1 MLCRTLLGSLAAVL
15 FSVHSVFALTVQ
27 FEGNLSED
35 LQATLERSSLVVEQ
49 SELDTTESNEVVSA
63 AQADYARLLAVLYGQ
78 GYFGPTVSIKL
89 DGREAHDI
97 SPVAAPPTVKAARI
111 KIQTGPIFQFG
122 TARIE
127 PLAPQTKIPDGFK
140 TGETATLG
148 TLRAAS
154 GAAVSGWRDQG
165 HAKASIGAQKITAD
179 HRSSTLNAALQVA
192 TGPKVKFGKLIVNGN
207 RAVRTERIVEIAGL
221 PEGEVFSPEDL
232 KKTATRLR
240 RTSTFGSVAL
250 TEAETIG
257 PDQSLDITAEIAEQK
272 RRRFGFGGEVA
283 TSDGISLRTYW
294 VNRNLWG
301 GAERLRFDAE
311 ITGIGGT
318 QNNEEYL
325 LSARYDRPATWG
337 PDTDLFVVGRL
348 EQEDKDDLF
357 SRRATVGVGFKHFPS
372 DQRTYEY
379 GIGLSAGE
387 DRDAL
392 GDKKYLL
399 FILPAKLTRDY
410 RDIPLDPT
418 KGHFLIASVIPFL
431 AIDGADNGLRTF
443 IDYRIYRSIGE
454 VRPVTFAFRAQL
466 GSVAGPSLA
475 DSPSDFL
482 FYSGGSGTVRGH
494 PYESLG
500 VDLGGGSQIGG
511 RSFLG
516 FSAEARVKVTDT
528 IGVVGFFDY
537 GFVGSDPLPS
547 DSTGDYQTGAG
558 LGVRYATGI
567 GPIRFH
573 IFDSEC
579 GTPSADGRPAS
590 RWRHAWRPISRR

>member
-1 MLCRTLLGSLAAVL
+1 
-15 FSVHSVFALTVQ
+15 
-27 FEGNLSED
+27 
-35 LQATLERSSLVVEQ
+35 
-49 SELDTTESNEVVSA
+49 
-63 AQADYARLLAVLYGQ
+63 
-78 GYFGPTVSIKL
+78 
-89 DGREAHDI
+89 
-97 SPVAAPPTVKAARI
+97 
-111 KIQTGPIFQFG
+111 
-122 TARIE
+122 
-127 PLAPQTKIPDGFK
+127 
-140 TGETATLG
+140 
-148 TLRAAS
+148 
-154 GAAVSGWRDQG
+154 
-165 HAKASIGAQKITAD
+165 
-179 HRSSTLNAALQVA
+179 
-192 TGPKVKFGKLIVNGN
+192 
-207 RAVRTERIVEIAGL
+207 
-221 PEGEVFSPEDL
+221 
-232 KKTATRLR
+232 LR

-250 TEAETIG
+250 IEAETIG

-567 GPIRFH
+567 GPIRLDVAVPVSGPDTGSNFE
-573 IFDSEC
+573 IYVGIGQAF
-579 GTPSADGRPAS
+579 
-590 RWRHAWRPISRR
+590 

>member
-1 MLCRTLLGSLAAVL
+1 MTLLCRTLLGSVAAVL
-15 FSVHSVFALTVQ
+15 LSVNSVFALTVQ

-49 SELDTTESNEVVSA
+49 SELETTESNEVVSA

-89 DGREAHDI
+89 DGREAYDI
-97 SPVAAPPTVKAARI
+97 SPVVAPPTVKAARI
-111 KIQTGPIFQFG
+111 KIETGPIFEFG

-140 TGETATLG
+140 TGEVATLG

-192 TGPKVKFGKLIVNGN
+192 TGPKVKFGKLIVTGN
-207 RAVRTERIVEIAGL
+207 REVRTERIVEIAGL
-221 PEGEVFSPEDL
+221 PEGKVFSPEDL

-240 RTSTFGSVAL
+240 RTGTFGSVSL

-325 LSARYDRPATWG
+325 LSVRYDRPATWG

-372 DQRTYEY
+372 DKRTYEY
-379 GIGLSAGE
+379 GIGLTAGE

-418 KGHFLIASVIPFL
+418 KGHFLIASAIPFL

-443 IDYRIYRSIGE
+443 LDYRIYRSVGE

-547 DSTGDYQTGAG
+547 ESTGDYQTGAG

-567 GPIRFH
+567 GPIRVDVAVPVSGPDTGSNFE
-573 IFDSEC
+573 IYVGIGQAF
-579 GTPSADGRPAS
+579 
-590 RWRHAWRPISRR
+590 

>member
-1 MLCRTLLGSLAAVL
+1 MTLLCRTLLGSVAAVL
-15 FSVHSVFALTVQ
+15 LSVHSVFALTVQ

-49 SELDTTESNEVVSA
+49 SELETTESNEVVSA

-89 DGREAHDI
+89 DGREAYDI

-111 KIQTGPIFQFG
+111 KIETGPIFEFG

-127 PLAPQTKIPDGFK
+127 PIAPLTKIPDGFK
-140 TGETATLG
+140 TGEVATLG

-192 TGPKVKFGKLIVNGN
+192 TGPKVKFGKLTVNGN
-207 RAVRTERIVEIAGL
+207 REVRTERIVEIAGL
-221 PEGEVFSPEDL
+221 PEGKVFSPEDL

-240 RTSTFGSVAL
+240 RTGTFGSVAL
-250 TEAETIG
+250 AEAETIG

-325 LSARYDRPATWG
+325 LSVRYDRPATWG

-372 DQRTYEY
+372 DKRTYEY
-379 GIGLSAGE
+379 GIALTAGE

-418 KGHFLIASVIPFL
+418 TGHFLIASAIPFL

-443 IDYRIYRSIGE
+443 LDYRIYRSVGE

-547 DSTGDYQTGAG
+547 ESTGDYQTGAG

-567 GPIRFH
+567 GPIRVDVAVPVSGPDTGSNFE
-573 IFDSEC
+573 IYVGIGQAF
-579 GTPSADGRPAS
+579 
-590 RWRHAWRPISRR
+590 

>member
-1 MLCRTLLGSLAAVL
+1 MLL
-15 FSVHSVFALTVQ
+15 SVNSVFALTVQ

-49 SELDTTESNEVVSA
+49 SELETTESNEVVSA

-89 DGREAHDI
+89 DGREAYDI
-97 SPVAAPPTVKAARI
+97 SPVVAPPTVKAARI
-111 KIQTGPIFQFG
+111 KIETGPIFEFG

-140 TGETATLG
+140 TGEVATLG

-192 TGPKVKFGKLIVNGN
+192 TGPKVKFGKLIVTGN
-207 RAVRTERIVEIAGL
+207 REVRTERIVEIAGL
-221 PEGEVFSPEDL
+221 PEGKVFSPEDL

-240 RTSTFGSVAL
+240 RTGTFGSVSL

-325 LSARYDRPATWG
+325 LSVRYDRPATWG

-372 DQRTYEY
+372 DKRTYEY
-379 GIGLSAGE
+379 GIGLTAGE

-418 KGHFLIASVIPFL
+418 KGHFLIASAIPFL

-443 IDYRIYRSIGE
+443 LDYRIYRSVGE

-547 DSTGDYQTGAG
+547 ESTGDYQTGAG

-567 GPIRFH
+567 GPIRVDVAVPVSGPDTGSNFE
-573 IFDSEC
+573 IYVGIGQAF
-579 GTPSADGRPAS
+579 
-590 RWRHAWRPISRR
+590 